1 MIDVTHITVRV
12 KLVQYIYKSLQQ
24 AGRTL
29 SEDCFGQQHK
39 TETDTTTKKS
49 KKKKKMIAS
58 TFAPTTFI
66 FIVS

>member
-1 MIDVTHITVRV
+1 MKVYNKQR
-12 KLVQYIYKSLQQ
+12 
-24 AGRTL
+24 RTL